1 MKVMTIAGARKR
13 QEEEVQTRETS
24 MIEEKTDKIEAT
36 RARREVVMMIKMIE
50 IMKSLIIIYI

>member
-24 MIEEKTDKIEAT
+24 MIEEKTDKIEELK
-36 RARREVVMMIKMIE
+36 REIVVINAE
-50 IMKSLIIIYI
+50 F